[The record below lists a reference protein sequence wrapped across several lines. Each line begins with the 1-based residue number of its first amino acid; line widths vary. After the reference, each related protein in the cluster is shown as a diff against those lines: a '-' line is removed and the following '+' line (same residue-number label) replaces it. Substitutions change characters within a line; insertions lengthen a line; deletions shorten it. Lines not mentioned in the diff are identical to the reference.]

1 MSYVIYN
8 TNGTLLTVVPDR
20 KVNTSTSLPLVGRDI
35 SNYGQY
41 INQNFVSLLGNFANT
56 ADYPPN
62 SPVTGQLWWDTTYKK
77 LRVYDGIF
85 RAVGAAIVAYVQ
97 PVGQN
102 AGEFWYDKTN
112 KNLNFVDDLGQYKT
126 ITSWPRNTISGWR
139 ESLTTILDDSTPI
152 GAPQTVTLLQN
163 YGNVVGALSDR
174 AFVASTNDS
183 NNTFARAGSG
193 AFSLVSGLTIIGD
206 LKITGAIS
214 SAQVSENY
222 FSTTVD
228 LDKVSPGSIAV
239 TGTVYNQNLAI
250 ANNVLSKLFPT
261 TNLYQE
267 AGVTLDSQARV
278 LCYYSLP
285 TSGYHVR
292 RFYINGGV
300 WTPYITTSSPLL
312 TSVINLVR

>member
-8 TNGTLLTVVPDR
+8 TNGTLLTLVPDR

-35 SNYGQY
+35 ANYGQY

-56 ADYPPN
+56 SDYPPR

-77 LRVYDGIF
+77 LRVYDGVF
-85 RAVGAAIVAYVQ
+85 RAVGAAIVSYNQ
-97 PVGQN
+97 PIGQN
-102 AGEFWYDKTN
+102 SGEFWYDETN
-112 KNLNFVDDLGQYKT
+112 KNLNFVDDLGQYNT
-126 ITSWPRNTISGWR
+126 ITSWPRANVSGWKAPP
-139 ESLTTILDDSTPI
+139 TTILDDGVPI
-152 GAPQTVTLLQN
+152 GAPQNVTLLQN
-163 YGNVVGALSDR
+163 YGSVIGALSNS
-174 AFVASTNDS
+174 AFVAGTNDS
-183 NNTFARAGSG
+183 TNTFSRAGTS

-206 LKITGAIS
+206 LKITGS
-214 SAQVSENY
+214 VSCAQVSEKY

-239 TGTVYNQNLAI
+239 TATVYNQNLAI
-250 ANNVLSKLFPT
+250 INNVLSKLFPT

-285 TSGYHVR
+285 SAGYHVR
-292 RFYINGGV
+292 RFYINGGA
-300 WTPYITTSSPLL
+300 WTPYVTTSSPLL
-312 TSVINLVR
+312 TSVVNLVR